1 MPEKQYRTLTK
12 RVVDRLTVSG
22 KDAVFWDRDLPGFGV
37 RVYPSGAKVYVVQT
51 RASGKSRRITIG
63 RHGEFSPNRARREAV
78 RMITELKAGNDP
90 LAEEPE
96 EPTVSDLA
104 ERYLREYVAVF
115 TKKSTGDSYR
125 HILGKNILPVIGNL
139 KVSAVEKEDILS
151 FQYSLRDTP
160 ATANR
165 TLSIL
170 KKMFSLAEQWEMRPS
185 GLSPC
190 RSIRKYKEDA
200 PRDRFLTSE
209 ELARLGR
216 ALDIAPGKGLA
227 TWHATVAIRLL
238 VLTGCRRNEVLELR
252 WEDVDFQAE
261 EFRLRDSKA
270 GPRAVSMPPA
280 VAEVFRE
287 LQGVLESGDRKT
299 PDGQRFPARFRESP
313 WVFPGIRK
321 NGRMANLNAPWRRIQ
336 EQAGL
341 EGVRLH
347 DLRHNYASRALSLG
361 EGLPMIGRL
370 LGHRDIDSTARYAHL
385 ARESVRTSTTRVAE
399 DIFSSIGCDATPTR
413 QGRHDV
419 GVGVGVGVGVDVEDE
434 EKEVA

>member
-37 RVYPSGAKVYVVQT
+37 RVYPSGARVYVVQT

-63 RHGEFSPNRARREAV
+63 RHGEFAPERARREAV
-78 RMITELKAGNDP
+78 RLITELKAGNDP
-90 LAEEPE
+90 LAEEPV
-96 EPTVSDLA
+96 EPTVADLA

-115 TKKSTGDSYR
+115 TKKSTGDNYR
-125 HILGKNILPVIGNL
+125 HTLRKNILPVLGEL

-151 FQYSLRDTP
+151 FQYGLRDTP

-190 RSIRKYKEDA
+190 RSARKYREDA
-200 PRDRFLTSE
+200 PRDRFLTPE
-209 ELARLGR
+209 ELGRLGR
-216 ALDIAPGKGLA
+216 ALDAAPREGLV
-227 TWHATVAIRLL
+227 TWHAAMAIRLL
-238 VLTGCRRNEVLELR
+238 VLTGCRRNEVLELL
-252 WEDVDFQAE
+252 WEDMDFHAE

-270 GPRAVSMPPA
+270 GPRKVSMPPA

-287 LQGVLESGDRKT
+287 LKGVLESVDMKT
-299 PDGQRFPARFRESP
+299 PDGKRFPARFRESP

-321 NGRMANLNAPWRRIQ
+321 NGRITNLNAPWRRIR
-336 EQAGL
+336 EHADL

-385 ARESVRTSTTRVAE
+385 ARESVRTSTARVAE
-399 DIFSSIGCDATPTR
+399 NIFSSISCDTTPTR
-413 QGRHDV
+413 QDRHDV
-419 GVGVGVGVGVDVEDE
+419 EGE
-434 EKEVA
+434 EKEVV